1 MLSRKYWQFSSF
13 DKKQAAQLAYD
24 YGYDE
29 FAVLLLNSRGITD
42 PEEIAQFMDKE
53 IELSDPFLI
62 KDMDKAVMRI
72 HKAVDN
78 FEKICVYGDYDADGV
93 TATALLYQYLETIG
107 ANVIYY
113 IPSRM
118 DEGYGLH
125 ESSVDKLSELGVE
138 LIITVDNG
146 INSVKEAEYIK
157 NKGMEL
163 VITDHHQPGE
173 NLPDAVAVVNPHRT
187 DDTSPFK
194 YLAGVGVAFKLAA
207 ALEDGDCDAVLSD
220 YADIVAIGTVADIV
234 PLQGENRS
242 FVIAGINAINSSPRV
257 GINALRNVA
266 GYQNKEFNSTGVAF
280 AIAPRI
286 NAAGRIESAVT
297 ALKLLLCEDE
307 IDAQMLANQLDGF
320 NVMRQDIES
329 DIVTEAVRRIESDE
343 SLKHSRVLVVDG
355 DNWHT
360 GVIGIVASKLVERYG
375 KPTLVIAKDGSGSA
389 KGSGRSIDGFS
400 LFEALSN
407 VSEHLVRFGGH
418 TLAAGFT
425 VEDDKIDIFR
435 EKINAYAAEQPMFYP
450 VLHLD
455 CKLNPATIDIDLID
469 TLSQLEPF
477 GAKNPQPMFGLYK
490 VKIVAVKPLGSTG
503 KHIRV
508 TFEKKFSRFSAVCF
522 GVGADELPYEE
533 GSIVDLAVTIDKNE
547 FRGEVKPNIY
557 IKSIKDS
564 RFNDEYYF
572 KSEMLYDKVKI
583 GTELSDSQ
591 KKFAC
596 PDRAF
601 AAGVFKIIKSKKN
614 CIYTPE
620 QIAVMMGFGSEMTC
634 KVRVAVD
641 AFCELG
647 LISNTNGVLS
657 VVENAAKVSLSC
669 ATILKQLEYKE

>member
-1 MLSRKYWQFSSF
+1 MGRKFWQISSF

-29 FAVLLLNSRGITD
+29 FAVLLLNSRGITE
-42 PEEIAQFMDKE
+42 PEEIAQFMENE

-62 KDMDKAVMRI
+62 KDMDKAVNRI
-72 HKAVDN
+72 HKAIDN

-93 TATALLYQYLETIG
+93 TATALLYLYLEAIG
-107 ANVIYY
+107 ANVTYY
-113 IPSRM
+113 IPSRI

-125 ESSVDKLSELGVE
+125 ESSVDTLAQWGVD

-157 NKGMEL
+157 SKGMEL

-173 NLPDAVAVVNPHRT
+173 NLPDAVAVVNPHRA

-194 YLAGVGVAFKLAA
+194 HFAGVGVAFKLAA
-207 ALEDGDCDAVLSD
+207 ALEDGDCDSVL
-220 YADIVAIGTVADIV
+220 ADFADLVAIGTVADIV
-234 PLQGENRS
+234 PLKGENRS
-242 FVIAGINAINSSPRV
+242 LVIAGVNAINSSPRV
-257 GINALRNVA
+257 GIAALRNVT

-280 AIAPRI
+280 AISPRI
-286 NAAGRIESAVT
+286 NAAGRMENAET

-329 DIVTEAVRRIESDE
+329 DIVNEAVNRIENDE
-343 SLKHSRVLVVDG
+343 KLKHSRVLIVDG
-355 DNWHT
+355 DNWHA

-375 KPTLVIAKDGSGSA
+375 KPTMVIAKDGSGEA
-389 KGSGRSIDGFS
+389 KGSCRSIEGFS
-400 LFEALSN
+400 LFDALSN

-425 VEDDKIDIFR
+425 VRDDKIDLFR
-435 EKINAYAAEQPMFYP
+435 EKVNEYAANQPLFYP

-469 TLSQLEPF
+469 TISQLEPF
-477 GAKNPQPMFGLYK
+477 GAENPQPLFGLYK
-490 VKIVAVKPLGSTG
+490 VKIVSVKPLGSTG

-508 TFEKKFSRFSAVCF
+508 MFEKKFSRFSAVCF
-522 GVGADELPYEE
+522 GVGADEFPYEE

-564 RFNDEYYF
+564 RFSDEYYF
-572 KSEMLYDKVKI
+572 KSEMLYDKIKN
-583 GTELSDSQ
+583 GTPLNDAQ

-596 PDRAF
+596 PDRNF
-601 AAGVFKIIKSKKN
+601 AAGVFKIVKSKKN
-614 CIYTPE
+614 CIYSAE
-620 QIAVMMGFGSEMTC
+620 QIALMLGYGSEMTC

-647 LISNTNGVLS
+647 LMANASGVLS
-657 VVENAAKVSLSC
+657 IVDNAPKVSLGS
-669 ATILKQLEYKE
+669 ATILKQLGYKE